1 VSTAPYPAHGG
12 RSRSRASWGSTGK
25 DEPAGGRL
33 VPVWTARLIGLA
45 ALGSLGALEWQR
57 QMAGFPA
64 GRAMLWVL
72 AALAAGGAVVACDR
86 LVGPRRGAAVLSAA
100 IGGVLLATL
109 VSGAPARFVLPVHWG
124 ELVSTV
130 FEGIRSTGTVRL
142 PYDAVQPGPRIALE
156 VLGAWL
162 LLAAAL
168 FALWPREQGRG
179 FPFVALALLL
189 VLVVSPVVALGGTTS
204 AVLGVV
210 LAALCMVFLWLE
222 RLPLRPGLG
231 IAALV
236 GVALAGAL
244 PLAATADRGSP
255 WFDYKAFSE
264 SIGPND
270 PVNFR
275 WNQSYGPVDWPR
287 NGNEVMR
294 IKSPK
299 PLYWKAQ
306 NLERFDGREWVAR
319 RPHATNETTDTDV
332 PEDWRN
338 RPAWTST
345 IQVEIRRMRSPEL
358 IAAGTTMAVRDAS
371 RTVVPSG
378 RPGTYSVPGDLRR
391 GDSYSAT
398 VHVPEPPTAALAE
411 ASSGARGQ
419 QADDLLVDVP
429 FKRGESLS
437 LHAVGRGGKGRV
449 RRALVHFRPFGDQR
463 GAYAEFPKA
472 NTSSFDVAR
481 IMRRSLYARTYRL
494 AMRLRQRSRTPLRY
508 VLAVN
513 RYLERGFNY
522 SERPAPVP
530 AGRAPLDGF
539 LFDTKEGYCQHF
551 SGAMALL
558 LRMGGVPARVSTGF
572 SPGGY
577 SSRYKAWIVRDTDA
591 HAWVE
596 AWYDSAGWVTYDP
609 TPSTT
614 PARSQI
620 FALDDLP
627 QVTDS
632 GSAAAADAAGAGGGG
647 AGDAARRGPGV
658 RADLL
663 HDPLAGA
670 TTRTRAAA
678 VERGTPWWQWAA
690 GGVVVLLLAGVAALA
705 FVRRRQLRGLTGSE
719 RALVELEAALRR
731 ACRPQPT
738 GTTLRQL
745 ERVLGTSPDAVGYL
759 RALSAAR
766 YGPSPAPPTR
776 AQRRGLRRALASGL
790 GVRGTVRAWWALPPQ
805 RGR

>member
-1 VSTAPYPAHGG
+1 MPVS
-12 RSRSRASWGSTGK
+12 
-25 DEPAGGRL
+25 
-33 VPVWTARLIGLA
+33 VARLIGLA

-57 QMAGFPA
+57 QIAGFPA
-64 GRAMLWVL
+64 GHAMLWVI

-86 LVGPRRGAAVLSAA
+86 LTGAPRTLAVFSAA
-100 IGGVLLATL
+100 LGGLVLATL
-109 VSGAPARFVLPVHWG
+109 ISGAPARDALPWHWPA
-124 ELVSTV
+124 LVPEV
-130 FEGIRSTGTVRL
+130 VAGIRATGTVRL
-142 PYDAVQPGPRIALE
+142 PYDAVLPGPRIALE

-168 FALWPREQGRG
+168 LALWPRAQAGRG
-179 FPFVALALLL
+179 FPFIALALLL

-204 AVLGVV
+204 ALLGIV
-210 LAALCMVFLWLE
+210 LAALCMAFLWLE

-231 IAALV
+231 LAALV

-244 PLAATADRGSP
+244 PLAATADRGAP
-255 WFDYKAFSE
+255 WFDYKAFTE

-270 PVNFR
+270 PVHFR
-275 WNQSYGPVDWPR
+275 WNQEYGPVDWPR
-287 NGNEVMR
+287 DGNEVMQVR
-294 IKSPK
+294 SPK

-319 RPHATNETTDTDV
+319 APGATKESNYNEV

-358 IAAGTTMAVRDAS
+358 IAAGTTMSVSDAS

-391 GDSYSAT
+391 GDSYTAT
-398 VHVPEPPTAALAE
+398 VHVPEPPVAALSE
-411 ASSGARGQ
+411 ATSGARGQ
-419 QADDLLVDVP
+419 QADDLLVTVP
-429 FKRGESLS
+429 FQRGKAPT
-437 LHAVGRGGKGRV
+437 LHAVGAGGHGHV
-449 RRALVHFRPFGDQR
+449 YNAVVHFRPFADPR
-463 GAYAEFPKA
+463 APYAEYPKS
-472 NTSSFDVAR
+472 NTSSFDVPR
-481 IMRRSLYARTYRL
+481 VMRRSLYARTYQL
-494 AMRLRQRSRTPLRY
+494 AMRLRARAKTPLQY
-508 VLAVN
+508 VLEVN
-513 RYLERGFNY
+513 RYLQLGFTY
-522 SERPAPVP
+522 SERPTPVA

-558 LRMGGVPARVSTGF
+558 LRMGGIPARVSTGF

-596 AWYDSAGWVTYDP
+596 AWYDSTGWVTYDP
-609 TPSTT
+609 TPSAT

-627 QVTDS
+627 QVVD
-632 GSAAAADAAGAGGGG
+632 AGAGTAGAVGGPSGG
-647 AGDAARRGPGV
+647 ASDAARRGIRV

-670 TTRTRAAA
+670 TTRTPGGSID
-678 VERGTPWWQWAA
+678 EGTPWWQWGA
-690 GGVVVLLLAGVAALA
+690 GALVVLALVGAAVTALL
-705 FVRRRQLRGLTGSE
+705 RRRQLRGLTGSE

-731 ACRPQPT
+731 AGRPQPT

-745 ERVLGTSPDAVGYL
+745 ERVLGTSPDAIGYL
-759 RALSAAR
+759 RALSAER
-766 YGPSPAPPTR
+766 YGPSAAPPTR

-790 GVRGTVRAWWALPPQ
+790 GVRGLVRAWWALPP